1 MARNI
6 ILAGIPRGGTSLACV
21 LLNQLSNTIALN
33 EPLKLSQL
41 FSKNESDKIIW
52 LKNQFAEVR
61 DTLSRTK
68 TALSKG
74 KEGSLVSNLFSD
86 EPADD
91 GLRQSTVSLQSISFP
106 HLIDSG
112 DITLVIKHPNAF
124 TVLLPLLRDHF
135 ECFAIVRNPL
145 AVLLS
150 WNSTRASWQEG
161 FVPVAEKLDEP
172 LRNQL
177 MGGKNTFE
185 RQMLILGRYFAI
197 IREALLLKH
206 ILRYEDIIET
216 MGGALSAICPEA
228 EKLACQLSNL
238 NTNSAYDREK
248 VDFFTN
254 ELLNAHCN
262 WEPFYSKDEIL
273 SLSKNLM

>member
-1 MARNI
+1 
-6 ILAGIPRGGTSLACV
+6 
-21 LLNQLSNTIALN
+21 
-33 EPLKLSQL
+33 
-41 FSKNESDKIIW
+41 
-52 LKNQFAEVR
+52 
-61 DTLSRTK
+61 
-68 TALSKG
+68 
-74 KEGSLVSNLFSD
+74 
-86 EPADD
+86 
-91 GLRQSTVSLQSISFP
+91 
-106 HLIDSG
+106 
-112 DITLVIKHPNAF
+112 
-124 TVLLPLLRDHF
+124 
-135 ECFAIVRNPL
+135 
-145 AVLLS
+145 
-150 WNSTRASWQEG
+150 
-161 FVPVAEKLDEP
+161 
-172 LRNQL
+172 
-177 MGGKNTFE
+177 
-185 RQMLILGRYFAI
+185 MLILGRYFAI